1 MHAAATDLRKTI
13 HVKMH
18 EEKIGG
24 FLDLQI
30 LKCFLFICVKQK
42 QVFFYS
48 KFWSGTIRK
57 RIKSE
62 GFAEYSMSV
71 RKTII

>member
-30 LKCFLFICVKQK
+30 P
-42 QVFFYS
+42 
-48 KFWSGTIRK
+48 
-57 RIKSE
+57 
-62 GFAEYSMSV
+62 SV
-71 RKTII
+71 SFSFV